1 MGCTFKADFT
11 YTFSYKKTG
20 LLLWPGCDYCGLV
33 KVVPIGIDDH
43 SFCGN
48 LPSVRALDESD
59 LKKLDNRPAHSNK
72 GTFGKL
78 LVIAGDVYKRQGFC
92 LARCTWNRP
101 LLW

>member
-1 MGCTFKADFT
+1 M
-11 YTFSYKKTG
+11 
-20 LLLWPGCDYCGLV
+20 
-33 KVVPIGIDDH
+33 VPIGIDDH

-78 LVIAGDVYKRQGFC
+78 LVIAGSRNIGRCGGASAKAAYKSGAG
-92 LARCTWNRP
+92 LVK
-101 LLW
+101 L